1 VEIDREDY
9 RDTEDDVSDELA
21 DHFSYA
27 LDFFAIFLTVMN
39 CPPFLLR
46 LVEVG
51 VSGFFNR
58 ALLHRALTLRALS
71 GGFVDCHGDDPPI
84 SPTTFVFPEQQRNY
98 LDVRKLDGKHRRKSW
113 VLEEAHCFGCSAS
126 PSR

>member
-71 GGFVDCHGDDPPI
+71 GGFVDCHGGR
-84 SPTTFVFPEQQRNY
+84 SPNFTYNFRIP
-98 LDVRKLDGKHRRKSW
+98 
-113 VLEEAHCFGCSAS
+113 
-126 PSR
+126 